1 MVDFRKAAARNGP
14 AERPGRAR
22 PLSQFESL
30 GGTLVIICAPN
41 VLTPEELGVI
51 RSELQ
56 DAAFVDGASTAGWS
70 AREVKKNLQVD
81 INTESQAR
89 LRDIVRNAFL
99 RNAMLQASILPSAM
113 TQVMFNRYD
122 VGMQY
127 GRHVDAP
134 VMGGLG
140 SAVRTDVAITI
151 FLSDAKSYVGG
162 DLMVESNGVEYGFKL
177 AAGSA
182 IAYPANS
189 LHHVTPVTQG
199 ARHAAIIWVQSQVRD
214 SAKRE
219 LLWDLDNAKRQIFGR
234 EGKSPTFDAVSKSHA
249 NLLRMWADV

>member
-1 MVDFRKAAARNGP
+1 M
-14 AERPGRAR
+14 
-22 PLSQFESL
+22 
-30 GGTLVIICAPN
+30 IICAPD
-41 VLTPEELGVI
+41 VLTPEELAAI

-56 DAAFVDGASTAGWS
+56 GAAFVDGASTAGWS

-81 INTESQAR
+81 IHTESQAR
-89 LRDIVRNAFL
+89 LRDIVRDAFL
-99 RNAMLQASILPSAM
+99 RNTMLQASILPAAM

-134 VMGGLG
+134 VMGSLDG
-140 SAVRTDVAITI
+140 AVRSDVAITI
-151 FLSDAKSYVGG
+151 FLSDPKSYTGG
-162 DLMVESNGVEYGFKL
+162 DLVVDTHGVEYGFRL
-177 AAGSA
+177 GAGSA

-199 ARHAAIIWVQSQVRD
+199 ARYAAIIWVQSQVRD
-214 SAKRE
+214 AAKRE

-234 EGKSPTFDAVSKSHA
+234 EGKSATFDAISKSHA
-249 NLLRMWADV
+249 NLLRMWAEV

>member
-1 MVDFRKAAARNGP
+1 M
-14 AERPGRAR
+14 
-22 PLSQFESL
+22 
-30 GGTLVIICAPN
+30 IICAPD
-41 VLTPEELGVI
+41 VLTPEELAAI

-56 DAAFVDGASTAGWS
+56 GAAFVDGASTAGWS

-81 INTESQAR
+81 IHTESQAR
-89 LRDIVRNAFL
+89 LRDIVRDAFL
-99 RNAMLQASILPSAM
+99 RNGMLQASILPAAM

-134 VMGGLG
+134 VMGSLDG
-140 SAVRTDVAITI
+140 AVRSDVAITL
-151 FLSDAKSYVGG
+151 FLSDPKSYTGG
-162 DLMVESNGVEYGFKL
+162 DLVVDTHGVEYGFKL
-177 AAGSA
+177 DAGSA

-199 ARHAAIIWVQSQVRD
+199 ARYAAIIWVQSQVRD
-214 SAKRE
+214 TAKRE

-234 EGKSPTFDAVSKSHA
+234 EGKSATFDAISKSHA
-249 NLLRMWADV
+249 NLLRMWAEV